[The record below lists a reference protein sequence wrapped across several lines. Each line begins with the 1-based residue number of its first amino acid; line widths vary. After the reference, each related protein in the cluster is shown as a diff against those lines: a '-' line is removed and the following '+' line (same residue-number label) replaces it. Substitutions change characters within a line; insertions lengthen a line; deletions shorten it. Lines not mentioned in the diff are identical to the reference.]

1 MVFNPDDKWDDGE
14 WQVYTNHLQGDGDEK
29 GDLLYHIPL
38 WEGKKSLSYILPRC
52 HFVTQERAIEDGR
65 KKGTQSKPH
74 LLVSL
79 YAMTVVYQYKVP
91 FR

>member
-52 HFVTQERAIEDGR
+52 HFVTQERAMEEGR
-65 KKGTQSKPH
+65 KEERNTIQATPIGKPRCH
-74 LLVSL
+74 DRGF
-79 YAMTVVYQYKVP
+79 P
-91 FR
+91 I